1 MRLLLDESVP
11 LPLLNLTEKPSQ
23 NPLRAASRVVE
34 KPPHQAFFEDETCL
48 PSRRRQAP
56 SLSGFLLHPGD
67 GTRNF
72 KTASEPFML

>member
-1 MRLLLDESVP
+1 MKLLLDESVP

-48 PSRRRQAP
+48 PSWQPA
-56 SLSGFLLHPGD
+56 
-67 GTRNF
+67 
-72 KTASEPFML
+72 TASTICSPGTSPTSVPSFARLTS